1 MMGTGFCALL
11 KKDCRMLASG
21 RFFLMAMGFLILY
34 TAYVNLGYVRFMQ
47 MEPYRVYL
55 YDPAGTQEEKQP
67 IVQEVPSLEAM
78 NAALLADANGVGLDA
93 GTGAVRVVLYAGAE
107 HIDQHRA
114 DYALSLLRPPAGR
127 TPEVLG
133 TNTPEQKARKE
144 ITCELLFF
152 ELAAVGFLGIAAVL
166 FKEKGMGVIRVHA
179 ILPLQ
184 KELFLLSKLAVFLLC
199 DLAFAVLLT
208 LLNIGPADGAAV
220 LPAVLLQTA
229 FLSLV
234 MALVGL
240 LCALLLKSFRQFT
253 LAYLAIAVFA
263 ATPVFLSA
271 NTSIKFDWIG
281 YHPFYHVYIGLKN
294 AYFGEAVSSA
304 YYAGAAGVI
313 VLLFLAVRHAFRQE
327 IGKEG

>member
-1 MMGTGFCALL
+1 MGKGFCALF

-21 RFFLMAMGFLILY
+21 KFFLMAIGFLALY
-34 TAYVNLGYVRFMQ
+34 TAYVNLGYIRFMQ
-47 MEPYRVYL
+47 MEPYNVYL
-55 YDPAGTQEEKQP
+55 YDPAETQASKSSL
-67 IVQEVPSLEAM
+67 VQAVPSMEAM
-78 NAALLADANGVGLDA
+78 DAALLSDANGVGLDA
-93 GTGAVRVVLYAGAE
+93 SAGDVRVVIYKGAE
-107 HIDQHRA
+107 HIDRHRA
-114 DYALSLLRPPAGR
+114 DYALSLLEPSASHI
-127 TPEVLG
+127 PEVLG

-184 KELFLLSKLAVFLLC
+184 KDLFLLSKLAVFLFS
-199 DLAFAVLLT
+199 DLVFAVLLT
-208 LLNIGPADGAAV
+208 LLNTGLADGAAV

-229 FLSLV
+229 ILSLM

-240 LCALLLKSFRQFT
+240 LCALLLKDFRQFT
-253 LAYLAIAVFA
+253 LAYLVIAIFA

-271 NTSIKFDWIG
+271 NTSVKFDWIN
-281 YHPFYHVYIGLKN
+281 YHPFYHVYMGLKN
-294 AYFGEAVSSA
+294 AYFGTVVSPFYYVSAV
-304 YYAGAAGVI
+304 GTI
-313 VLLFLAVRHAFRQE
+313 VLLFLAVRLAFHRE

>member
-1 MMGTGFCALL
+1 MGKGFCALF
-11 KKDCRMLASG
+11 KKDCRMLVSG
-21 RFFLMAMGFLILY
+21 KFFLMAIGFLVLY
-34 TAYVNLGYVRFMQ
+34 TAYVNLGYIRFMQ
-47 MEPYRVYL
+47 MPPYNVYL
-55 YDPAGTQEEKQP
+55 YDPTGTQTEKSPLVQIVSSMEE
-67 IVQEVPSLEAM
+67 M
-78 NAALLADANGVGLDA
+78 DTALLSDANGVGLDA
-93 GTGAVRVVLYAGAE
+93 SAGEVRVVLYKGAE
-107 HIDQHRA
+107 HVDRHRA
-114 DYALSLLRPPAGR
+114 DYALSLLRPSVSP

-179 ILPLQ
+179 ILPVR
-184 KELFLLSKLAVFLLC
+184 KDLFLLSKLAVFLLS

-208 LLNIGPADGAAV
+208 LLNVGLNDGAAV

-229 FLSLV
+229 ILSLM

-240 LCALLLKSFRQFT
+240 LCALLLKDFRQFT
-253 LAYLAIAVFA
+253 LAYLVIAIFA

-271 NTSIKFDWIG
+271 NTSIKLDWIG
-281 YHPFYHVYIGLKN
+281 YHPFYHVYMGLKN
-294 AYFGEAVSSA
+294 AYFGTDISPA

-313 VLLFLAVRHAFRQE
+313 ALLFLVVRLAFHRE

>member
-1 MMGTGFCALL
+1 MENGFWPLF

-21 RFFLMAMGFLILY
+21 KFFLMAIAFLALY
-34 TAYVNLGYVRFMQ
+34 TAYVNLGYIRFMQ
-47 MEPYRVYL
+47 MEPYNVYL
-55 YDPAGTQEEKQP
+55 YDPAGTQPAKSSL
-67 IVQEVPSLEAM
+67 VQIVPSMEAM
-78 NAALLADANGVGLDA
+78 DAALLSDANGVGLDA
-93 GTGAVRVVLYAGAE
+93 SAGDVRVVIYKGAAA
-107 HIDQHRA
+107 IDRHRA
-114 DYALSLLRPPAGR
+114 DYALSLLEPSVSR

-179 ILPLQ
+179 ILPVR
-184 KELFLLSKLAVFLLC
+184 KDLFLLSKLAVFLLS

-208 LLNIGPADGAAV
+208 LLNVGATDGVAI
-220 LPAVLLQTA
+220 LPTVLLQTA
-229 FLSLV
+229 ILSLI

-240 LCALLLKSFRQFT
+240 LCALLLKDFRQFT
-253 LAYLAIAVFA
+253 LAYLVIAIFA

-281 YHPFYHVYIGLKN
+281 YHPFYHVYMGLKN
-294 AYFGEAVSSA
+294 AYFGADISLA
-304 YYAGAAGVI
+304 YYVGAVGMI
-313 VLLFLAVRHAFRQE
+313 VLLFLVVRLAFHRE

>member
-1 MMGTGFCALL
+1 MGKGFCALF

-21 RFFLMAMGFLILY
+21 KFFLMAIGFLALY
-34 TAYVNLGYVRFMQ
+34 TAYVNLGYIRFMQ
-47 MEPYRVYL
+47 MEPYNVYL
-55 YDPAGTQEEKQP
+55 YDPAETQASKSSL
-67 IVQEVPSLEAM
+67 VQAVPSMEAM
-78 NAALLADANGVGLDA
+78 DAALLSDANGVGLDA
-93 GTGAVRVVLYAGAE
+93 SAGDVRVVIYKGAE
-107 HIDQHRA
+107 HIDRHRA
-114 DYALSLLRPPAGR
+114 DYALSLLEPSASHI
-127 TPEVLG
+127 PEVLG

-184 KELFLLSKLAVFLLC
+184 KDLFLLSKLAVFLFS
-199 DLAFAVLLT
+199 DLVFAVLLT
-208 LLNIGPADGAAV
+208 LLNTGLADGAAV

-229 FLSLV
+229 ILSLM

-240 LCALLLKSFRQFT
+240 LCALLLKDFRQFT
-253 LAYLAIAVFA
+253 LAYLVIAIFA

-271 NTSIKFDWIG
+271 NTSVKFDWIN
-281 YHPFYHVYIGLKN
+281 YHPFYHVYMGLKN
-294 AYFGEAVSSA
+294 AYFGTAISPV
-304 YYAGAAGVI
+304 YYVGAIGTI
-313 VLLFLAVRHAFRQE
+313 VLLFLAVRLAFHRE

>member
-1 MMGTGFCALL
+1 MGKGFCALF
-11 KKDCRMLASG
+11 KKDCRMLMSG
-21 RFFLMAMGFLILY
+21 KFFLMAIGFLILY
-34 TAYVNLGYVRFMQ
+34 TAYVNLGYIRFMQ
-47 MEPYRVYL
+47 MPPYNVYL
-55 YDPAGTQEEKQP
+55 YDPAGTQAEKSP
-67 IVQEVPSLEAM
+67 LVQTVSSMEDM
-78 NAALLADANGVGLDA
+78 NAVLLSDANGVGLDA
-93 GTGAVRVVLYAGAE
+93 SAGEVQAVLYKGAK
-107 HIDQHRA
+107 HVDRHRA
-114 DYALSLLRPPAGR
+114 DYALSLLRPSVSPA
-127 TPEVLG
+127 PEILG

-179 ILPLQ
+179 ILPVQ
-184 KELFLLSKLAVFLLC
+184 KDLFLLSKLAVFLLS

-208 LLNIGPADGAAV
+208 LLNVGLTDGAAV

-229 FLSLV
+229 ILSLM

-240 LCALLLKSFRQFT
+240 LCALLLKDFRQFT
-253 LAYLAIAVFA
+253 LAYLVIAIFA

-281 YHPFYHVYIGLKN
+281 YHPFYHVYMGLKN
-294 AYFGEAVSSA
+294 AYFGTDISPA
-304 YYAGAAGVI
+304 YYAGAVGII
-313 VLLFLAVRHAFRQE
+313 VLLFLMVRLAFQRE